1 VNSWQCGRFTLD
13 LNGPCVM
20 GIINVT
26 PDSFSDGGQTSSKDT
41 ALKRAEQMIGEGA
54 HVLDLG
60 AESSRPGATPVGL
73 DEELER
79 LMPVLE
85 ALRDAPVPVSVDT
98 YKPAVMQAALAA
110 GASIINDIYALRQ
123 PGAFN
128 AIRGNQC
135 GVVLMHMQGEP
146 LSMQLAPHYD
156 NVVEEVFEFLSDR
169 VGEARAAG
177 IAPERITVDPG
188 FGFGKRVNDN
198 TELLRG
204 LGKLRELDAAGILIG
219 LSRKSMLG
227 AITGRSPENR
237 VGASVAGA
245 LAAFERGARIIRC
258 HDVAAT
264 VDALNVWQ
272 TVGAQQPLPD

>member
-1 VNSWQCGRFTLD
+1 
-13 LNGPCVM
+13 M
-20 GIINVT
+20 GIINLT
-26 PDSFSDGGQTSSKDT
+26 PDSFSDGGQNSSIDA

-60 AESSRPGATPVGL
+60 AESSRPGAAPVAL

-85 ALRDAPVPVSVDT
+85 ALRDAPVPVSIDT
-98 YKPAVMQAALAA
+98 YKPAVMHAALQA

-123 PGAFN
+123 PGAID
-128 AIRGNQC
+128 AVAASGC

-146 LSMQLAPHYD
+146 LSMQQAPYYHD
-156 NVVEEVFEFLSDR
+156 VVQQVFEFLSDR
-169 VGEARAAG
+169 VSQAHAAG
-177 IAPERITVDPG
+177 IELQRITVDPG
-188 FGFGKRVNDN
+188 FGFGKRADDN
-198 TELLRG
+198 IVLLRG
-204 LGKLRELDAAGILIG
+204 LAKFRQLKTAGILIG

-227 AITGRSPENR
+227 AITGRAPENR
-237 VGASVAGA
+237 IGASVAGA

-272 TVGAQQPLPD
+272 TAGAGQQLPD

>member
-1 VNSWQCGRFTLD
+1 MALSPWQCGRFSLALD
-13 LNGPCVM
+13 RPLVM
-20 GIINVT
+20 GILNAT
-26 PDSFSDGGQTSSKDT
+26 PDSFSDGGQTSSRDA

-85 ALRDAPVPVSVDT
+85 ALRDAPVPLSVDT
-98 YKPAVMQAALAA
+98 YKPEVMLAALRA

-123 PGAFN
+123 PGAV
-128 AIRGNQC
+128 AAVAASEC
-135 GVVLMHMQGEP
+135 GVVLMHMQGDP
-146 LSMQLAPHYD
+146 VSMQVAPHYD
-156 NVVEEVFEFLSDR
+156 DVVEEVFEFLADR
-169 VGEARAAG
+169 VGQASAAG
-177 IAPERITVDPG
+177 IVLERIVVDPG
-188 FGFGKRVNDN
+188 FGFGKRVKHN

-204 LGKLRELDAAGILIG
+204 LAKLQQLDTAGILIG

-272 TVGAQQPLPD
+272 TVGAQQH

>member
-1 VNSWQCGRFTLD
+1 
-13 LNGPCVM
+13 M

-128 AIRGNQC
+128 AIRGTQC

>member
-1 VNSWQCGRFTLD
+1 
-13 LNGPCVM
+13 M
-20 GIINVT
+20 GIINLT
-26 PDSFSDGGQTSSKDT
+26 PDSFSDGGQNSSIDA

-60 AESSRPGATPVGL
+60 AESSRPGAAPVGL

-85 ALRDAPVPVSVDT
+85 ALADAPVPVSVDT
-98 YKPAVMQAALAA
+98 YKPAVMRAALQA

-123 PGAFN
+123 PGAID
-128 AIRGNQC
+128 AVTEIGC

-146 LSMQLAPHYD
+146 VSMQQAPHYD
-156 NVVEEVFEFLSDR
+156 NVVEEVFDFLSDR
-169 VGEARAAG
+169 VAKAQAAG
-177 IAPERITVDPG
+177 IDLQRITVDPG
-188 FGFGKRVNDN
+188 FGFGKRADDN
-198 TELLRG
+198 IQLLRG
-204 LGKLRELDAAGILIG
+204 LSKLRELKTAGILIG

-227 AITGRSPENR
+227 AITGRAPENR
-237 VGASVAGA
+237 IGASVAGA

-272 TVGAQQPLPD
+272 TAGPPERLSD

>member
-1 VNSWQCGRFTLD
+1 
-13 LNGPCVM
+13 
-20 GIINVT
+20 
-26 PDSFSDGGQTSSKDT
+26 
-41 ALKRAEQMIGEGA
+41 
-54 HVLDLG
+54 
-60 AESSRPGATPVGL
+60 
-73 DEELER
+73 
-79 LMPVLE
+79 MPVLE
-85 ALRDAPVPVSVDT
+85 ALRDAPVPLSVDT
-98 YKPAVMQAALAA
+98 YKPAVMQAALHA

-123 PGAFN
+123 PGAV
-128 AIRGNQC
+128 AAVAASQC

-146 LSMQLAPHYD
+146 VSMQVAPHYD
-156 NVVEEVFEFLSDR
+156 NVVEEVFEFLADR
-169 VGEARAAG
+169 VKQASAAG
-177 IAPERITVDPG
+177 IATERIALDPG
-188 FGFGKRVNDN
+188 FGFGKRVNHN

-204 LGKLRELDAAGILIG
+204 LAKLRQLDTAGILIG

-272 TVGAQQPLPD
+272 TVGAQQP

>member
-1 VNSWQCGRFTLD
+1 
-13 LNGPCVM
+13 M

>member
-1 VNSWQCGRFTLD
+1 
-13 LNGPCVM
+13 M
-20 GIINVT
+20 GIINLT
-26 PDSFSDGGQTSSKDT
+26 PDSFSDGGQNSSVDA

-60 AESSRPGATPVGL
+60 AESSRPGAAAVGL

-98 YKPAVMQAALAA
+98 YKPAVMQAALQA

-123 PGAFN
+123 QGAIE
-128 AIRGNQC
+128 ALAGSSC

-146 LSMQLAPHYD
+146 VSMQQAPHYD
-156 NVVEEVFEFLSDR
+156 DVVKEVFEFLSER
-169 VGEARAAG
+169 VNRAQAAG
-177 IAPERITVDPG
+177 IELERITVDPG
-188 FGFGKRVNDN
+188 FGFGKRADDN
-198 TELLRG
+198 LALLRG
-204 LGKLRELDAAGILIG
+204 LAKFQQLQTAGILIG

-227 AITGRSPENR
+227 AITGRAPENR
-237 VGASVAGA
+237 IGASVAGA

-272 TVGAQQPLPD
+272 TAGPPQSRPD